1 MQVARGWGGQEAS
14 RAWPPLAMAE
24 AERKEGEE
32 GVRGD
37 LWVSMVNDQKIQPMG
52 GGDRAGAGGRRAG
65 VGALGNRRGSKC
77 FSVSF
82 CLLLKGAG
90 SISSWV

>member
-1 MQVARGWGGQEAS
+1 MQVARGWGGQEAP
-14 RAWPPLAMAE
+14 RAWPRWPWQN
-24 AERKEGEE
+24 RKEKKVRR
-32 GVRGD
+32 GVRDD

-65 VGALGNRRGSKC
+65 VGALGNRRGSNC